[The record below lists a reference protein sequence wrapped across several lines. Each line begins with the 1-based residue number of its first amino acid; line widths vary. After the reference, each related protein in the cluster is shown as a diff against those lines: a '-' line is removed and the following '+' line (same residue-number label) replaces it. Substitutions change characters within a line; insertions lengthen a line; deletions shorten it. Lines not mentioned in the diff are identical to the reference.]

1 MNEDIKYTAVPS
13 STPSAIES
21 DSSSVPA
28 DAVSAEPSATPE
40 QKITA
45 LPSSTPD
52 PLPLYDERSLNP
64 PSVSDANLRSFAS
77 IYDSVVPV
85 TETRDYIIFAEY
97 GNYSDVSLYLFD
109 DGSTVNA
116 NGTVTGT
123 YTRYRIWSDYNG
135 DSRYQVYS
143 DRSASLVFPA
153 LGDIR
158 SANVYSNVLGYR
170 PNPYVNEYSHLRAS
184 AVSSTMNFY
193 VLAFACLFALISG
206 VISKCLKK

>member
-1 MNEDIKYTAVPS
+1 MNENERITPVPLNSPDPRISFDEVLPSPS
-13 STPSAIES
+13 SGPLE
-21 DSSSVPA
+21 
-28 DAVSAEPSATPE
+28 
-40 QKITA
+40 TA
-45 LPSSTPD
+45 LPSSVPD
-52 PLPLYDERSLNP
+52 SAKVIEEGERSLNP

-143 DRSASLVFPA
+143 NRSASLVFPA